1 MLKQYHGK
9 NYNVQ
14 NFYRKSGG
22 MELNKLTFT
31 LNNDAQ
37 TNTMLKR
44 ILNDKNSTALEL
56 TPMRCYFMRVIF
68 LLVHFYTT
76 SFLPSINLTAY
87 FLPLNHHIPSR
98 YTRP

>member
-1 MLKQYHGK
+1 MLNQYHGK
-9 NYNVQ
+9 NSKVWNS
-14 NFYRKSGG
+14 YRKNGV

-56 TPMRCYFMRVIF
+56 TPMRCYFVRVIS
-68 LLVHFYTT
+68 LLMHFYITP
-76 SFLPSINLTAY
+76 FLPSINLTAY
-87 FLPLNHHIPSR
+87 FLPLNHRIPSR